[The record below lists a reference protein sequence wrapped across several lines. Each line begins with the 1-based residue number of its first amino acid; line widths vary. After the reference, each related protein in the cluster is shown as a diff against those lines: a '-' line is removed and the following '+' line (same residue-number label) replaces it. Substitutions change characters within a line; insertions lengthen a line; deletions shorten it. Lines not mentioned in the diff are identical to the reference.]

1 MKSNEH
7 PRVGFV
13 GWNPFQFL
21 HFRDVMRQVPGA
33 VAVIE
38 DRPSAR
44 GLFEGTVF
52 PEASGGMLRLD
63 AAGMRSLDGGFD
75 VLVCQTPFAG
85 IENIRHSKIAML
97 QYGYA
102 KEAHNF
108 APWRSFGDVCMTFGP
123 HASRGISPFCECVA
137 TGNPRYEAW
146 QDPSF
151 RKDAAVRHGR
161 DLDPTKKTLLYAPTW
176 GSVSSGGG
184 FSAAVAALASE
195 FNVILKVH
203 HNTEA
208 GLSGSAAGRTHGFRI
223 VRGAGDD
230 IVSLLAV
237 SDLLVTDYSGAIF
250 DALHFGIPVVLLDSD
265 DGSVDSKSDKHSLER
280 CRRDLLGVRAAQPDQ
295 VAAAVAATL
304 GGEGPSP
311 ASLEGLRHELFVDPA
326 GAGERAAEVIRNL
339 AQGAYP
345 LTQTRAYVRSE
356 MAALYRSR
364 KEFRNLKII
373 RNFLRSIFGG
383 HKAQG

>member
-21 HFRDVMRQVPGA
+21 HFREVMRRTPGA

-38 DRPSAR
+38 ERRAAR
-44 GLFEGTVF
+44 SLFEDASF
-52 PEASGGMLRLD
+52 PEASGGVVRLD
-63 AAGMRSLDGGFD
+63 AAGMRALDGRFD

-85 IENIRHSKIAML
+85 IENIRQSKIAML

-146 QDPSF
+146 MDPSF
-151 RKDAAVRHGR
+151 RKEAMERHGNG
-161 DLDPTKKTLLYAPTW
+161 LDPSKKTILYAPTW
-176 GSVSSGGG
+176 GTLSSGGG
-184 FSAAVAALASE
+184 FAKAVASLASG

-208 GLSGSAAGRTHGFRI
+208 GLSGAAAGRTQEFSI

-230 IVSLLAV
+230 LVSLLAV

-265 DGSVDSKSDKHSLER
+265 DGSAESKSDAHSIER
-280 CRRDLLGVRAAQPDQ
+280 SRRDALGLRAASPDQ
-295 VAAAVAATL
+295 VEVVVAASL
-304 GGEGPSP
+304 AGGGPDR
-311 ASLEGLRHELFVDPA
+311 ASLEDLRRELFVDAA
-326 GAGERAAEVIRNL
+326 GAGDRAVEVIRNL

-345 LTQTRAYVRSE
+345 LTQTRAYVRLE

-364 KEFRNLKII
+364 QDFRRLRIV
-373 RNFLRSIFGG
+373 RNFLRSLLGG
-383 HKAQG
+383 RKAQG